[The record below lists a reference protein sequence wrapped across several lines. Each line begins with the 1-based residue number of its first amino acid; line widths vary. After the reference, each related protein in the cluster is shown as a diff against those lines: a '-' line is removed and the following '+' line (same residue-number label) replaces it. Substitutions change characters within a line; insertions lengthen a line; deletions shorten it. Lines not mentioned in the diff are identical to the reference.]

1 MAYILVADD
10 DEIVGE
16 LVCGALIA
24 AGHSAGY
31 LTNGRDAL
39 ATIKQRR
46 PDLLILD
53 CNMPELSGL
62 LLLRE
67 LKNSP
72 DLFDLPVLILSG
84 RRSDKDVELAHFEG
98 ADDYMKKPFDAE
110 EVVFR
115 VEELLARRR
124 APAPPVVRR
133 APTTGFGKR
142 RS

>member
-1 MAYILVADD
+1 MAFIIVADD

-16 LVCGALIA
+16 LVCSALID
-24 AGHSAGY
+24 AGHTAGY

-39 ATIKQRR
+39 ATVKQRR

-67 LKNSP
+67 LRQSQT
-72 DLFDLPVLILSG
+72 LHDLPVLMLTG
-84 RRSDKDVELAHFEG
+84 RRSDKDVDLARFEG
-98 ADDYMKKPFDAE
+98 ADDYMKKPFEPD

-115 VEELLARRR
+115 VEELLTRKRAAAPTPVRRDAAGFGRRR
-124 APAPPVVRR
+124 A
-133 APTTGFGKR
+133 
-142 RS
+142 